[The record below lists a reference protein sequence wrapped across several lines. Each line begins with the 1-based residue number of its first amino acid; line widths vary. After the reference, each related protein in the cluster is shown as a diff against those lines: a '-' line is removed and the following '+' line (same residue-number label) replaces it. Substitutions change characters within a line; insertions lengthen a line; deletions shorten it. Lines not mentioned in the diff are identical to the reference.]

1 MTAFLRTVAIAIALV
16 AFIDPAIAVER
27 SMPIRVA
34 LHLDEHDPD
43 AVDVRSRLQT
53 LLGDDVNVN
62 GGDEAAAVIVIG
74 HSAEPEV
81 FGGAAP
87 VSTVAL
93 TSAPN
98 VSIVEAPASITL
110 RSGQAAD
117 LRLQLEGRGVAGAAS
132 TVILEERGVE
142 LARTEHRWNA
152 DGRVTVTLPHVA
164 IVRGVSTL
172 TARVV
177 PLPDEKRTFDNRAS
191 VRVLAD
197 DGASRVAIVEPR
209 PSWPASFVRRA
220 LETDPTFD
228 LASVVRV
235 SRGIVSRAGS
245 TPQGLTADQLAR
257 FDVVI
262 VGAPEELRSAEVRA
276 LREFA
281 SVRGGTVIL
290 LPDRRPSGDYV
301 ELLPGTFSE
310 QLLAEPRALANGLR
324 GSEVVTLRAVGLSP
338 LAALDGRETVI
349 GSWPVGDGRIL
360 FSGALDSWRFR
371 GDANGAFARFWRETV
386 EAAALA
392 APPRVRVT
400 LEPAVVR
407 PHQLSRLTVRLRRS
421 EFEQTPGV
429 IHLPAVAARL
439 IDPGGR
445 AGMIRLWPA
454 AEPGVFEA
462 DVAAVDAG
470 LHDVRVRSDLG
481 AAADTTLV
489 VEPEAS
495 QAVAPVLESLAA
507 LSGGVAVAADNLDP
521 LIEYLGSIENE
532 RRRIVTHP
540 FRSTWWMVPFAGVL
554 GAEWMLR
561 RRAGLR

>member
-1 MTAFLRTVAIAIALV
+1 VY
-16 AFIDPAIAVER
+16 
-27 SMPIRVA
+27 
-34 LHLDEHDPD
+34 
-43 AVDVRSRLQT
+43 
-53 LLGDDVNVN
+53 
-62 GGDEAAAVIVIG
+62 
-74 HSAEPEV
+74 
-81 FGGAAP
+81 GGAAP
-87 VSTVAL
+87 LSTVAL

-98 VSIVEAPASITL
+98 VSIVEAPASVTL
-110 RSGQAAD
+110 RSGQASD
-117 LRLQLEGRGVAGAAS
+117 LRLQLEGRGVAGAVS

-152 DGRVTVTLPHVA
+152 DGLVTVTLSHVA
-164 IVRGVSTL
+164 FARGVSTL

-177 PLPDEKRTFDNRAS
+177 PLPDEKRTFDNRVS
-191 VRVLAD
+191 VGVLANV
-197 DGASRVAIVEPR
+197 GVSRVAIVEPR

-220 LETDPTFD
+220 LETDPAFD
-228 LASVVRV
+228 VASLVRV

-245 TPQGLTADQLAR
+245 PPHGLTAVRLAR
-257 FDVVI
+257 FDVII

-281 SVRGGTVIL
+281 SVRGGTVLL
-290 LPDRRPSGDYV
+290 LPDRRPSGDYI

-310 QLLAEPRALANGLR
+310 HLLTEPRALVDGLR
-324 GSEVVTLRAVGLSP
+324 GSEFVTLRAVGLSP
-338 LAALDGRETVI
+338 LAALDERETVI
-349 GSWPVGDGRIL
+349 GSWPVGDGRIV

-371 GDANGAFARFWRETV
+371 GDASGAFARFWRETV

-392 APPRVRVT
+392 APPRLLLT

-429 IHLPAVAARL
+429 VHLPAVAARS
-439 IDPGGR
+439 IDRGGR
-445 AGMIRLWPA
+445 AETIRLWPA

-470 LHDVRVRSDLG
+470 LHDVRVTSDLG

-489 VEPEAS
+489 VGPEAS

-507 LSGGVAVAADNLDP
+507 SSGGVAVAADDLGP
-521 LIEYLGSIENE
+521 LVEHLGSIENE
-532 RRRIVTHP
+532 RRRTVTHP
-540 FRSTWWMVPFAGVL
+540 FRSAWWMIPFAGVL